1 MTDRVKQR
9 KILELAEEQ
18 GQWRKA
24 QREEAEG
31 SRDRLELHN
40 VVEHWLYPRPL
51 IILVGSRPR

>member
-1 MTDRVKQR
+1 M
-9 KILELAEEQ
+9 ELAEEQ